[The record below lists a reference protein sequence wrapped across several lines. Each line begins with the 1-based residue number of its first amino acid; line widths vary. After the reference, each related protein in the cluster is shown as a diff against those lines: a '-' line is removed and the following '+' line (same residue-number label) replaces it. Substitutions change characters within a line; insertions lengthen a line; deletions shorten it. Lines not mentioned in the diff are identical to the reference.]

1 MRIAHVKRKSVNV
14 MENATNVENIMP
26 SKNVRDLLLV
36 KKKLGDEISCLADK
50 FQFAAQDKLPYASL
64 LPFKLYPTER

>member
-1 MRIAHVKRKSVNV
+1 

-64 LPFKLYPTER
+64 RPFNL